1 MSSWIKN
8 IYEHDRLAIS
18 KSESVTYSTL
28 YKFGFNPDIGTD
40 EETIW
45 GTGGNLNWSNDGRV
59 YAVSSSTD
67 DTFGGDGANTI
78 TVEGLDDDYNFK
90 SSTVNL
96 SGQVQALVGTYGR
109 VNRAYIS
116 LAGANGTT
124 SGTITLQ
131 SSDAIK
137 TYTTFDGNSNQTQM
151 AVYTVPAGHTLYLDD
166 INFTSALSQANKF
179 ATVSFVTRDFGS
191 NVFRTRFTDVIQSS
205 HLVTNLSYPLRLD
218 EKTDMECRAFT
229 NTTGN
234 SIAASFQG
242 VLIKNDP
249 TGTI

>member
-1 MSSWIKN
+1 MSSWLKN

-18 KSESVTYSTL
+18 KSESTSYNTL
-28 YKFGFNPDIGTD
+28 YKFGFNPNIGTD

-45 GTGGNLNWSNDGRV
+45 GTGGNLNWGNDGRV

-90 SSTVNL
+90 TSTVNL
-96 SGQVQALVGTYGR
+96 AGQVKVLLGSYAR
-109 VNRAYIS
+109 VNRAYVT
-116 LAGANGTT
+116 LAGVNGTT
-124 SGTITLQ
+124 AGTITLT
-131 SSDAIK
+131 SSDNSK
-137 TYTTFDGNSNQTQM
+137 TYSTFDGSSNQTQM

-191 NVFRTRFTDVIQSS
+191 NVFRTRFTDVMQSS
-205 HLVTNLSYPLRLD
+205 HLSTLLSYPLRLD

>member
-18 KSESVTYSTL
+18 KSESTTYSTL

-45 GTGGNLNWSNDGRV
+45 GTGGNIDWSNNGRV
-59 YAVSSSTD
+59 YAISSSAD
-67 DTFGGDGANTI
+67 DTFGGNGANTI
-78 TVEGLDDDYNFK
+78 TVEGLDTDYNFK

-96 SGQVQALVGTYGR
+96 SGQVQVLVGTYSR
-109 VNRAYIS
+109 VNRAYVT
-116 LAGANGTT
+116 LAGVNGTT

-131 SSDAIK
+131 SSDATE

-166 INFTSALSQANKF
+166 INFTSALSP
-179 ATVSFVTRDFGS
+179 TEI
-191 NVFRTRFTDVIQSS
+191 RF
-205 HLVTNLSYPLRLD
+205 LY
-218 EKTDMECRAFT
+218 
-229 NTTGN
+229 
-234 SIAASFQG
+234 
-242 VLIKNDP
+242 
-249 TGTI
+249 